1 MRHQPSDLTPWRPG
15 WLAAGAVG
23 SVSVPVHHSRL
34 KDELSVAMSRG
45 DTATERAIEF
55 SESAQSI
62 ADDAIQNHMT
72 NTIK

>member
-1 MRHQPSDLTPWRPG
+1 
-15 WLAAGAVG
+15 VG

-45 DTATERAIEF
+45 DTATARAIEF